1 MYKFNNVDPQPT
13 SILQQQ
19 TQAQARVDQNH
30 QNYSTQK
37 AVQVAS
43 NEKTTFDLGHL
54 GFPIQMDPQSF
65 DDLISFTKSPQLF
78 ELDSFPQSDEWSS
91 SSSYPSP
98 IVQTPYGMLMSMDD
112 QHMQL
117 VPQPSLSPFLSTE
130 LSNYVRIS
138 RPFIRQFDT
147 HRFIYTGT
155 MISDLEVLA

>member
-13 SILQQQ
+13 SILQQ
-19 TQAQARVDQNH
+19 THAQARVDQYQ

-37 AVQVAS
+37 VVQVAS
-43 NEKTTFDLGHL
+43 NEKPTFDFGHL

-78 ELDSFPQSDEWSS
+78 EMDSFPQSDDWSS
-91 SSSYPSP
+91 SSSYSSP
-98 IVQTPYGMLMSMDD
+98 VVATQYGMLMPMDD

-117 VPQPSLSPFLSTE
+117 IPQSSLSPFLPTE
-130 LSNYVRIS
+130 LSNYVKIS

-147 HRFIYTGT
+147 HRLIYTGT
-155 MISDLEVLA
+155 MISDFEVLA